1 MNFRTTPKPE
11 ARPTARRNRK
21 RRVSRAPS
29 KPSRPPLREQWRA
42 FAMRARVFWQVVR
55 GPVVL
60 VARVLVLG
68 AVASGALAGARLIER
83 YARSAEAFR
92 TTEIAV
98 EGQSRL
104 TREEVLN
111 AAGLAIG
118 QNVFEVA
125 PEQARRA
132 LQHQPWIARADVV
145 RRLPGSY
152 RIRIVERRAAAVVML
167 DRTYLVSDDGVIF
180 KPVDATDPIDLPVI
194 TGLQGADTD
203 ERRPLLT
210 AALDFIRE
218 YRDAGLATREA
229 LGEIHV
235 DPGEGLS
242 VYVGADATYVRLGQ
256 PPFEPKLHRL
266 RHVLDRLAA
275 DATRPAYV
283 YLDNARRPDRVTV
296 RVR

>member
-1 MNFRTTPKPE
+1 
-11 ARPTARRNRK
+11 
-21 RRVSRAPS
+21 
-29 KPSRPPLREQWRA
+29 
-42 FAMRARVFWQVVR
+42 MRARVFWQVVR

-68 AVASGALAGARLIER
+68 AVASGALAGARLVER

-98 EGQSRL
+98 AGQSRL
-104 TREEVLN
+104 TRGEVLD

-118 QNVFEVA
+118 QNVFEVS
-125 PEQARRA
+125 PEQARSG
-132 LQHQPWIARADVV
+132 LEHQPWIAKADVV

-152 RIRIVERRAAAVVML
+152 RIRVTERHAAAVVVL
-167 DRTYLVSDDGVIF
+167 DGTYLVDANGVIF

-194 TGLQGADTD
+194 TGLQAADTD
-203 ERRPLLT
+203 ERRPLLA

-218 YRDAGLATREA
+218 YRDAGLSTRET

-235 DPGEGLS
+235 DPGDGLS
-242 VYVGADATYVRLGQ
+242 VYVGADAAYVRLGQ
-256 PPFEPKLHRL
+256 APFERKLHRL
-266 RHVLDRLAA
+266 RRVLDRLAA